1 MGRHPIPS
9 GKKISSVRCKRRRLA
24 AMLDDAGDE
33 LHGTP
38 TGYNYGCRCPLC
50 RRAKSVQRMMGR
62 AKPTAYAVVSDG
74 HGVYASDDKLDA
86 ECAARIVGGSVVECT
101 VIPHAREWRAAR

>member
-1 MGRHPIPS
+1 MRS
-9 GKKISSVRCKRRRLA
+9 DES
-24 AMLDDAGDE
+24 DE

-62 AKPTAYAVVSDG
+62 SRKSVYAVVSDG
-74 HGVYASDDKLDA
+74 RESYASDDKLDA
-86 ECAARIVGGSVVECT
+86 EVAARMVGGTVVECA
-101 VIPHAREWRAAR
+101 VIPPARAWGEAR

>member
-24 AMLDDAGDE
+24 IMNSDESDE

-62 AKPTAYAVVSDG
+62 SRKSVYAVVSDG
-74 HGVYASDDKLDA
+74 RESYASDDKLDA
-86 ECAARIVGGSVVECT
+86 ECAARIVGGTVVECT
-101 VIPHAREWRAAR
+101 VIPHARAWGEAR